1 MRVGTE
7 PHSSEPGTEE
17 ISQDSS
23 FFKAALVALSN
34 PEIPSAFLLPM
45 YLFFSFHVCKE
56 TPEIQQVKKK
66 KKKDSKKKCTQAIC
80 SLMSQGSSASAVVSG
95 VISQRSTEA
104 ISASCKQQWAGS
116 RIPGLLLCCGSRAA
130 VPSQAADRGQVTP
143 MRCAVLSGTWGHE

>member
-66 KKKDSKKKCTQAIC
+66 KKKGQQKEMHPGYLQSH
-80 SLMSQGSSASAVVSG
+80 VSG
-95 VISQRSTEA
+95 FFSQCSGFWSHQSEEHRGHFC
-104 ISASCKQQWAGS
+104 IMQ
-116 RIPGLLLCCGSRAA
+116 AA
-130 VPSQAADRGQVTP
+130 VGR
-143 MRCAVLSGTWGHE
+143 E

>member
-17 ISQDSS
+17 SSQDSS
-23 FFKAALVALSN
+23 FFKAAVVALSN

-66 KKKDSKKKCTQAIC
+66 KKKGQKKEMHPGYLQ
-80 SLMSQGSSASAVVSG
+80 SHVSG
-95 VISQRSTEA
+95 FFSQCSGFWSHQSEEHRGHFC
-104 ISASCKQQWAGS
+104 IMQ
-116 RIPGLLLCCGSRAA
+116 AA
-130 VPSQAADRGQVTP
+130 VGR
-143 MRCAVLSGTWGHE
+143 E